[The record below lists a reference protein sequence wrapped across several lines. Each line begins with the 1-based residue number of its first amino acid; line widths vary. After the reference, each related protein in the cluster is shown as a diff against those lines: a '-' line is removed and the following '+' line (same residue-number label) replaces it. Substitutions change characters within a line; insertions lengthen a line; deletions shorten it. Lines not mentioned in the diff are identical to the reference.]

1 MLQHEY
7 YLRLKHEG
15 LLLAASTGLRQ
26 SEMFALKWR
35 DIGFDLKTISVTRSI
50 VCGVVGKLLNPRLRF
65 KRAAPWSFI
74 CRAGEA
80 R

>member
-35 DIGFDLKTISVTRSI
+35 DIDLI
-50 VCGVVGKLLNPRLRF
+50 
-65 KRAAPWSFI
+65 
-74 CRAGEA
+74 
-80 R
+80 

>member
-7 YLRLKHEG
+7 YLRLKHER

-35 DIGFDLKTISVTRSI
+35 DIYFDLKTISVSRSI
-50 VCGVVGKLLNPRLRF
+50 VAESLE
-65 KRAAPWSFI
+65 SF
-74 CRAGEA
+74 
-80 R
+80 